1 MARCRRLASFS
12 EDSNGIRRTFLS
24 PPMRDVHREIA
35 KWLEPLDAKVRVD
48 AAGNL
53 RAFYAGQGAAMS
65 RLLIGSHLDTI
76 PNAGAYDGV
85 LGVLLGVALLQ
96 GLHGRRLP
104 FAIELVGFSEEEGVR
119 FGTPFIGSRALVGRL
134 DDDLLNACDANG
146 VSVRKVIEEFG
157 LNPAE
162 ISDARSPDEV
172 FGYVEFHIE
181 QGPVLEKLGMPLAV
195 VDAIAGQSRLEF
207 TFEGR
212 ANHAG
217 TTPMNL
223 RCDAMAGA
231 AEWITAVE
239 RAATT
244 VTGLVATTGS
254 VRTVPG
260 ASNVICG
267 EAFLT
272 LDVRHREDEVRTRAV
287 TEMTLHA
294 EEIARRRGLSVRHR
308 TRMDQKAVPMDSFL
322 NSQIEE
328 AVRKTG
334 AEPHH
339 MVSGGGHDAM
349 IMAEKV
355 PSAMI
360 FLRTPGGVSHH
371 PEESVAV
378 EDVEKGI
385 ECGLHLLE
393 QLVRLPALQMRKQR
407 A

>member
-1 MARCRRLASFS
+1 
-12 EDSNGIRRTFLS
+12 
-24 PPMRDVHREIA
+24 
-35 KWLEPLDAKVRVD
+35 
-48 AAGNL
+48 
-53 RAFYAGQGAAMS
+53 
-65 RLLIGSHLDTI
+65 
-76 PNAGAYDGV
+76 
-85 LGVLLGVALLQ
+85 
-96 GLHGRRLP
+96 
-104 FAIELVGFSEEEGVR
+104 
-119 FGTPFIGSRALVGRL
+119 
-134 DDDLLNACDANG
+134 
-146 VSVRKVIEEFG
+146 
-157 LNPAE
+157 
-162 ISDARSPDEV
+162 
-172 FGYVEFHIE
+172 
-181 QGPVLEKLGMPLAV
+181 
-195 VDAIAGQSRLEF
+195 
-207 TFEGR
+207 
-212 ANHAG
+212 
-217 TTPMNL
+217 
-223 RCDAMAGA
+223 
-231 AEWITAVE
+231 
-239 RAATT
+239 
-244 VTGLVATTGS
+244 
-254 VRTVPG
+254 
-260 ASNVICG
+260 VICG